1 MLNFFIDMLN
11 NFLEIVMVFVRGIDM
26 KTVKVKNTKGKAFD
40 LLNSTRYAADL
51 VRALNKKN
59 GSKIFTIVEDAIVEY
74 MKEKAPDVLKLVKH

>member
-1 MLNFFIDMLN
+1 MLNFFIDMLD
-11 NFLEIVMVFVRGIDM
+11 NFLEIVRGIDM

-74 MKEKAPDVLKLVKH
+74 MKEKAPDVLKSVKH